1 MQRVHV
7 ILAPEP
13 VEDRKLAEGK
23 DRSPAWWGQATWP
36 GLPPEPEA
44 GLDRPQP
51 TRARAE
57 QLQMEQT
64 HRPASLMS

>member
-1 MQRVHV
+1 MLRVHV

-23 DRSPAWWGQATWP
+23 DRSPVWWGQATRP

-44 GLDRPQP
+44 GLDRPEP
-51 TRARAE
+51 PG
-57 QLQMEQT
+57 LG
-64 HRPASLMS
+64 